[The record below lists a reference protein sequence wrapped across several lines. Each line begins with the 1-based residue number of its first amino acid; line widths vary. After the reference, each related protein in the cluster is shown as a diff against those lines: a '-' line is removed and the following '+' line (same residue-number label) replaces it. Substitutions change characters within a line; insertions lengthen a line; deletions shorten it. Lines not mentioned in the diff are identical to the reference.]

1 MLEEIRVDNLLLLD
15 GLTLSLHPGFN
26 VVSGETGMGKSMLLS
41 AIGLLFGDKLPAEP
55 GAKSPPKEV
64 RVEGRFLLTPA
75 ERARLTDSL
84 RELVDDELVIRVL
97 RKPGAHQRCYVNG
110 TLVSRKELAL
120 LRGRLVE
127 VHGQRD
133 TQKLLRP
140 SEQVELLDRFG
151 GHIEAAREV
160 ARLYDSWQEALQAA
174 ASRVEREE
182 QLRDRRDLLELRIRT
197 LREAKLDPGEADRI
211 GRDLKRL
218 SSAKTLASTLDELV
232 ELLEDEGHRLALTD
246 AAGRLERSAGDDEEV
261 NDIIER
267 VFALTDQAS
276 DLALDCRKL
285 AQERSNLDGD
295 PSRLEE
301 RLATLHG
308 LMTRF
313 QADEEELLRRLE
325 AWEKELA
332 RLDEELD
339 ALADSEMQSLERE
352 DQLRAAAAVLAERRE
367 KAGARLIRAL
377 GKELKELRMPQAR
390 MRVVSGVGESVLSRR
405 GLGQPRFEVATNP
418 GQDFVPLEDAVS
430 GGELSR
436 ILLALESILAADGD
450 LPFLIF
456 DEIEG
461 GVGPRLGDV
470 LGEKLA
476 HLARHRQLLCITHL
490 PQIAAKAEHH
500 ITVTK
505 VVEGGMTRVRART
518 LEGEGRCRE
527 IAAMLGG
534 GDDRLALAQARRMLG
549 DQAVEEAAS

>member
-15 GLTLSLHPGFN
+15 RLTLNFHPGFN

-55 GAKSPPKEV
+55 KSAPKEV
-64 RVEGRFLLTPA
+64 RVEGRFLLTSA
-75 ERARLTDSL
+75 ERECLTEGL
-84 RELVDDELVIRVL
+84 RELVDDELVIRVG
-97 RKPGAHQRCYVNG
+97 RKPGANQRCYVNG
-110 TLVSRKELAL
+110 NLVSRKELSS

-140 SEQVELLDRFG
+140 SEQVELLDRYG
-151 GHIEAAREV
+151 GHLEEAREV
-160 ARLYDSWQEALQAA
+160 ARLHDAWQEALQAA
-174 ASRVEREE
+174 ARREEREE

-197 LREAKLDPGEADRI
+197 LREADLVPGEADRI

-218 SSAKTLASTLDELV
+218 SSAKTLASTLGELV
-232 ELLEDEGHRLALTD
+232 ELLEDEGRRLALTD
-246 AAGRLERSAGDDEEV
+246 AAGRLERSAAGDEEV
-261 NDIIER
+261 NELLER
-267 VFALTDQAS
+267 IYALTDQSS

-285 AQERSNLDGD
+285 ASARSNLDGD
-295 PSRLEE
+295 PVQLEE

-313 QADEEELLRRLE
+313 QADERELLRRLE
-325 AWEKELA
+325 TWEIELA
-332 RLDEELD
+332 GLDEELK
-339 ALADSEMQSLERE
+339 ALADSEKHTVERE
-352 DQLRAAAAVLAERRE
+352 ERLRHAASRLAERRA
-367 KAGARLIRAL
+367 KVGARLIRAL
-377 GKELKELRMPQAR
+377 QEELKDLRMPQAR
-390 MRVVSGVGESVLSRR
+390 MRVVSGEGEAALSRR

-418 GQDFVPLEDAVS
+418 GQDFVPLESAVS

-436 ILLALESILAADGD
+436 ILLALESVLAADGD

-470 LGEKLA
+470 LGAKLA
-476 HLARHRQLLCITHL
+476 SLAKHRQLLCITHL
-490 PQIAAKAEHH
+490 PQIAARAERH

-505 VVEGGMTRVRART
+505 SVEGGMTRVRATT
-518 LEGEGRCRE
+518 LDGERRCRE

-534 GDDRLALAQARRMLG
+534 GDDQLALAQARKLLG
-549 DQAVEEAAS
+549 GQTVEEAAS